1 LLHKLLSSSA
11 GDADKLRAELEAA
24 RSEMERYK
32 ASVNRHFSKTSDLVS
47 ELTQDYVKVYQHLA
61 EGAQTLSDTPVFT
74 QMLEQSRGKVLIS
87 VDDGIPEPEAAVI
100 EPLAE
105 ATDSPPVDE
114 PPAGAVES
122 PPVDDVRPQSG
133 NVEAE
138 QPADTESPVAADD
151 ESSAAGGDR
160 KHPVI
165 DDSNQDTDIDP
176 SVSPAAQDVDT
187 AREDSESDSAKK
199 TSTG

>member
-1 LLHKLLSSSA
+1 
-11 GDADKLRAELEAA
+11 
-24 RSEMERYK
+24 
-32 ASVNRHFSKTSDLVS
+32 
-47 ELTQDYVKVYQHLA
+47 
-61 EGAQTLSDTPVFT
+61 
-74 QMLEQSRGKVLIS
+74 VLIS

-114 PPAGAVES
+114 PPAGAVESPPVDEPPAGATES